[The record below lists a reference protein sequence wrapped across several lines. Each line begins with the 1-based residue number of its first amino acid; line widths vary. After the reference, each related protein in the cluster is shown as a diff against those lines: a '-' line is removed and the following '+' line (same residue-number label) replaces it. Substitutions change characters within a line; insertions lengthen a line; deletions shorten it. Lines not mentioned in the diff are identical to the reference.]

1 MAPPQLALAQ
11 PPRPDFRAAAAA
23 LSAAPGCGLFNASAT
38 DSTLALE
45 GVLRRGD
52 EAALRRSLTARY
64 IPGSAAQLAL
74 QLFDGNYCAA
84 LDALRPVLA
93 DTGQAPRIGVVG
105 TMPLLANQLLRFDV
119 SIPEWPAYLTVA
131 YFMQSGEVAHLVPSA
146 PQAAGGTVRLGEP
159 RAGFPGWEVS
169 EPFGTDLLVALVSE
183 GPLFTTPRPEVEP
196 QASYIAALSQALAL
210 ARQAGRRVQ
219 VRPVVVATA
228 AR

>member
-1 MAPPQLALAQ
+1 
-11 PPRPDFRAAAAA
+11 
-23 LSAAPGCGLFNASAT
+23 
-38 DSTLALE
+38 
-45 GVLRRGD
+45 
-52 EAALRRSLTARY
+52 
-64 IPGSAAQLAL
+64 
-74 QLFDGNYCAA
+74 
-84 LDALRPVLA
+84 
-93 DTGQAPRIGVVG
+93 
-105 TMPLLANQLLRFDV
+105 
-119 SIPEWPAYLTVA
+119 
-131 YFMQSGEVAHLVPSA
+131 
-146 PQAAGGTVRLGEP
+146 VRLGEP